1 VGRLEGW
8 RGGEERKG
16 EWRGVDWRETGRV
29 LVEGVHDGGKD
40 LHIPSL
46 NTPLTEKQSI
56 IS

>member
-1 VGRLEGW
+1 MRAVGEGRRGKGSGLEGN
-8 RGGEERKG
+8 
-16 EWRGVDWRETGRV
+16 WRETGRV

-56 IS
+56 FS

>member
-1 VGRLEGW
+1 LRAGGEQRRGKGSGEEWTGGKLEGFWW
-8 RGGEERKG
+8 RGSMMG
-16 EWRGVDWRETGRV
+16 GRIY
-29 LVEGVHDGGKD
+29 